1 MDAESKVWG
10 CLECGAFIEELT
22 AEGFCPAC
30 KEGLVAELGGDPTPD
45 RAQALVAWAGPDAT
59 EIILKRLDE
68 IIANAHI
75 LYRRCELLERRIREL
90 ESIVLP
96 AADRNSL

>member
-1 MDAESKVWG
+1 MTKSQ
-10 CLECGAFIEELT
+10 LQQL
-22 AEGFCPAC
+22 
-30 KEGLVAELGGDPTPD
+30 D
-45 RAQALVAWAGPDAT
+45 RRLDQHADAT

-75 LYRRCELLERRIREL
+75 RARRLELIEARLQNL

-96 AADRNSL
+96 DRPEHA